1 MMRYVYSVTTPSTC
15 HSLIGGMASLDFL
28 VNDIFMQN
36 STLEK
41 EKLKSGDIL
50 LIEEGKL
57 PPKVDSSG

>member
-1 MMRYVYSVTTPSTC
+1 M
-15 HSLIGGMASLDFL
+15 FL
-28 VNDIFMQN
+28 QN

-57 PPKVDSSG
+57 PPKVSEHHAVAVMVAMNTYVV